1 MRGRERASA
10 HLQAKGRGSCQG
22 GGFDGGYQVVCSQR
36 FCGLFA
42 GAVLLLKLSHR
53 LTRFHCTPLPNSPA
67 HPSPPLLY
75 PPCTPVAL
83 ELGWLYATG
92 SAAVYGLT
100 ELARNAPNNV
110 ATSAAPL
117 PLPPLHPTPLEKST
131 MNNWST
137 QRSSRHV
144 FEQGKTEKGA
154 GFGWGWVLAWIVA
167 SIVAIGSRCQGKR
180 QRRRCATSRLPK

>member
-1 MRGRERASA
+1 MRERERERASA
-10 HLQAKGRGSCQG
+10 HLQAKGSGSCQG
-22 GGFDGGYQVVCSQR
+22 GGGLSGSIFSAILRPFRWRSSFAEIVTSTDPIPLHSPSQ
-36 FCGLFA
+36 LP
-42 GAVLLLKLSHR
+42 
-53 LTRFHCTPLPNSPA
+53 CTPL
-67 HPSPPLLY
+67 PPLLY

-92 SAAVYGLT
+92 SAAAFGLT

-180 QRRRCATSRLPK
+180 RRRRCTTSRLPK